1 MTTLRVAVVTGNP
14 GGNAARI
21 CHHLV
26 RSVDDIT
33 IAGGVVDAS
42 TAPDRARQVRRLRA
56 WYRHGGIRYVSWR
69 CWLELN
75 GRIDP
80 PPRATYAFTLGE
92 LGEMY
97 GFPVVEVPNVNSA
110 EARDALARLDADL
123 GISVGNRVIRQ
134 DTFAIP
140 RLGMINLHHGSIP
153 AYRGGPPGFWELYA
167 GERLMGVSVH
177 RIDAQLDHGE
187 LLGAAEVP
195 VLDGDDPRSLME
207 RAYTVDHQL
216 MGDVVGAIA
225 NGTARAIDVDFS
237 QGATVRTLPS
247 RAQLR
252 TLQARLGRP
261 IRHDDFRRA
270 RLPELRHDPQ

>member
-1 MTTLRVAVVTGNP
+1 MSTLRVALVTGNP
-14 GGNAARI
+14 AGNAARI

-26 RSVDDIT
+26 RSVDDVT
-33 IAGGVVDAS
+33 VVGGVVDMGTAS
-42 TAPDRARQVRRLRA
+42 DRARQVRRLRA
-56 WYRHGGIRYVSWR
+56 WYRHGGLRYGSWR

-75 GRIDP
+75 GRRDP

-92 LGEMY
+92 LGEMH
-97 GFPVVEVPNVNSA
+97 GFPVVEVPNINSA
-110 EARDALARLDADL
+110 EARDALGRLGADL
-123 GISVGNRVIRQ
+123 GISVGNRVIQ
-134 DTFAIP
+134 EDTFAIP

-167 GERLMGVSVH
+167 GEPRMGVSVH

-187 LLGAAEVP
+187 LLGRADVP
-195 VLDGDDPRSLME
+195 VLDGDDPRALME
-207 RAYTVDHQL
+207 RAYTVDYQL

-225 NGTARAIDVDFS
+225 NGTSRAIDVDFS
-237 QGATVRTLPS
+237 HGAKVRTLPS

-252 TLQARLGRP
+252 TLQTRLGRP

-270 RLPELRHDPQ
+270 QLPELRHDPK